1 MLDKDQLETQLKS
14 SLHEHFK
21 NACEQAVAK
30 LMPVPTKNGDQRIK
44 EFSESFTTII
54 EENISKCLAGAIDYY
69 VKNIE
74 LHGTVITV
82 GSATTQTAK
91 IDCTANPTANFVVP
105 NAVGIK

>member
-1 MLDKDQLETQLKS
+1 MLNKSELESQLKS

-30 LMPVPTKNGDQRIK
+30 LMPVPTKNGDKRIQ
-44 EFSESFTTII
+44 EFSECFTTII
-54 EENISKCLAGAIDYY
+54 EENISTCLAEAIDYY

-82 GSATTQTAK
+82 GSPTTQTAK
-91 IDCTANPTANFVVP
+91 IDCTPNPTSNFAIP
-105 NAVGIK
+105 NCLGIK